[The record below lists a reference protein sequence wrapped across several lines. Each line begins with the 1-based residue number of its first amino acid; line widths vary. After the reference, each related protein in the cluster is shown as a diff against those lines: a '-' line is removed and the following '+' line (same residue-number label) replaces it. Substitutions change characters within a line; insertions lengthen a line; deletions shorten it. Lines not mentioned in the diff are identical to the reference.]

1 MRRELS
7 LCEIA
12 VRDRHLS
19 ALKVFE
25 CSRLFCTLKAI
36 VAEPLPV
43 PFVGYI
49 RCFVIFV
56 GSELRDKKSAIG

>member
-19 ALKVFE
+19 ALVFE
-25 CSRLFCTLKAI
+25 CLRLFCTLKAI
-36 VAEPLPV
+36 AAEPLPV